1 MSRNQQDLDKAL
13 TEVNDLKKTFWSD
26 VKVPG
31 KSNTI
36 NSELEKAWRVSDF
49 IELGEVMIHDASDR
63 KESCGAHFREEY
75 QTEDGEA
82 MRNDEDYNYVSS
94 WEYTGENTAP
104 TLHKEI
110 LDFEVDMWEFV

>member
-1 MSRNQQDLDKAL
+1 
-13 TEVNDLKKTFWSD
+13 
-26 VKVPG
+26 
-31 KSNTI
+31 
-36 NSELEKAWRVSDF
+36 
-49 IELGEVMIHDASDR
+49 MIHDASDR

-110 LDFEVDMWEFV
+110 LDFETVTPTQRSYK